1 MTLGRERFHSTEPRQ
16 VKGVEAKHRMIYIS
30 HLLNNQNNSL
40 QHNVILANKCRSGK
54 CGIDDDQRGHLLL
67 VLLVDVELVL
77 GGEHFDVVPLGQG
90 VALPFF
96 EILNWML
103 LNLIFNETL
112 YIASH
117 C

>member
-67 VLLVDVELVL
+67 VLLLVDVELVL
-77 GGEHFDVVPLGQG
+77 VGELLVVPLGQG
-90 VALPFF
+90 VAPSSL
-96 EILNWML
+96 
-103 LNLIFNETL
+103 
-112 YIASH
+112 
-117 C
+117 